1 MMNFLSFTVMA
12 WYVVHVGRRTGLF
25 YCWEDCHAQING
37 FSGACYKRYNSKEE
51 AITAL
56 KRQDKCIDASH
67 KMETTT
73 GGICKDAVIFIQGVV
88 IIVQALLILILVYK
102 LM

>member
-56 KRQDKCIDASH
+56 KRQEQYMGCCNIYSGCSDYSSGIIDIDISVQ
-67 KMETTT
+67 
-73 GGICKDAVIFIQGVV
+73 IDVITR
-88 IIVQALLILILVYK
+88 
-102 LM
+102 